1 DVAGPR
7 SGRLERPVAFAE
19 ADIDIVVA
27 EADNVGA
34 AIASDIGQE
43 PGMLVYSP
51 PLVNTEFRDAGGHGE
66 QAVTAAQR
74 DIHPIVPAADN
85 VRPAIPD
92 DSGQEP
98 GGLGHAPHLVN
109 TDSRDAGGHRER
121 AVTIAQRDIHPIV
134 AEADNVRPAIPG
146 DIGQEPGV
154 LVHAPPLVNTESRD
168 AGGHGE

>member
-66 QAVTAAQR
+66 RAVTVTQR
-74 DIHPIVPAADN
+74 DIHTVVPAAD
-85 VRPAIPD
+85 D
-92 DSGQEP
+92 
-98 GGLGHAPHLVN
+98 
-109 TDSRDAGGHRER
+109 
-121 AVTIAQRDIHPIV
+121 
-134 AEADNVRPAIPG
+134 VRPAIPG
-146 DIGQEPGV
+146 DIGQEPRV
-154 LVHAPPLVNTESRD
+154 LVHAPPLIDTPPRD
-168 AGGHGE
+168 ADRHPEPTVTTAQRHIH